1 MAINY
6 PTSLDTLTNPVSTD
20 ITTVVDHATQHANA
34 NDILEALEAKLG
46 ITGSAVNTTVD
57 YKLNEVT
64 GGDKALGKS
73 ATQTITNKTIDAA
86 SNTLVGVATSTSTT
100 TFTNKR
106 ITARV
111 STSTADAAE
120 PTLNTDNYDM
130 LVITGQTNNITSMTT
145 NLSEYLKATDFGFN
159 IPSGATIDGIVV
171 EVEKKYDTYTVQ
183 DAVVKIVKG
192 GSLTGTNK
200 AIAGDWSST
209 ESYITYGSSTEL
221 WGTTWSY
228 GDINSS
234 NFGVALSCEGTQVF
248 PPGAG
253 VANVDHIRI
262 TVYYTGGG
270 SSNQGIMF

>member
-1 MAINY
+1 MSSIGPY
-6 PTSLDTLTNPVSTD
+6 SP
-20 ITTVVDHATQHANA
+20 TTVV
-34 NDILEALEAKLG
+34 
-46 ITGSAVNTTVD
+46 SAAP
-57 YKLNEVT
+57 
-64 GGDKALGKS
+64 GDVAWS
-73 ATQTITNKTIDAA
+73 TPSNAA
-86 SNTLVGVATSTSTT
+86 SSNNSYATVTLSG
-100 TFTNKR
+100 
-106 ITARV
+106 
-111 STSTADAAE
+111 AA
-120 PTLNTDNYDM
+120 
-130 LVITGQTNNITSMTT
+130 